1 MAQHI
6 LLLVVIGICVFHTTY
21 GDHTSNCTAVL
32 QPILIVSSFLLL
44 YFCLV
49 AMNLRMMIFCYLIL
63 VKFFFAVKFLSCC
76 YEFENDDLLLS
87 YIRGVSN
94 GSSKKK
100 D

>member
-21 GDHTSNCTAVL
+21 GDHTSNSTTVL

-63 VKFFFAVKFLSCC
+63 EVCLMVPVKKKT
-76 YEFENDDLLLS
+76 
-87 YIRGVSN
+87 IRGPR
-94 GSSKKK
+94 
-100 D
+100 